1 MQPLFSL
8 LQQTVF
14 EWQRDKVPR
23 LGAALAYYT
32 VFALVP
38 LLIILVTLSGFIFG
52 QATAEAQL
60 LAQVQSYVGAD
71 GAQFIRTL
79 VESPRRSS
87 AGDLPALFGISTLV
101 VGAFGLFNH
110 LQDALNSI
118 WQVEPKPGRTLGDI
132 VHDRAYSLLAVILTW
147 LLLFL
152 LLVASTLIAVLAK
165 SFESL
170 PLPVEVLEGVNL
182 LVSLALSMVLFA
194 WLFKELPDVQITW
207 KHVVPGALITALLF
221 TVGKFAIGL
230 YLANSGIGSTFGAAG
245 SLVALLVWIYYS
257 AQIFFFGAAFTHVY
271 TKKYEAHIAPTPNAM
286 RVGK

>member
-1 MQPLFSL
+1 MQPLFYL

-87 AGDLPALFGISTLV
+87 AGDLPALFS
-101 VGAFGLFNH
+101 
-110 LQDALNSI
+110 S
-118 WQVEPKPGRTLGDI
+118 
-132 VHDRAYSLLAVILTW
+132 
-147 LLLFL
+147 
-152 LLVASTLIAVLAK
+152 
-165 SFESL
+165 
-170 PLPVEVLEGVNL
+170 
-182 LVSLALSMVLFA
+182 
-194 WLFKELPDVQITW
+194 
-207 KHVVPGALITALLF
+207 
-221 TVGKFAIGL
+221 
-230 YLANSGIGSTFGAAG
+230 
-245 SLVALLVWIYYS
+245 
-257 AQIFFFGAAFTHVY
+257 
-271 TKKYEAHIAPTPNAM
+271 
-286 RVGK
+286 